1 MVSHVKN
8 NDDNSIS
15 PALAFN
21 KSRTRAIRTFGP
33 HNLDVL
39 SIIICGMSGDFL
51 GNRIK
56 A

>member
-21 KSRTRAIRTFGP
+21 KSRTRAIRRIGP
-33 HNLDVL
+33 HGRVIHNNLWNV
-39 SIIICGMSGDFL
+39 
-51 GNRIK
+51 R
-56 A
+56 